1 MRGTSLL
8 FAFVSVVLLGGALAG
23 CASRKTSMYDHEDF
37 DESSTYSRS
46 YAAPAVTACESA
58 RRALLSQGY
67 VINKAS
73 TDVVDGR
80 KSFQQ
85 TAEAH
90 VEIEFHIV
98 CAPDSADGT
107 SSSVFVNAVQDRYT
121 LKKTASSA
129 SLGVSILGSVSM
141 PFGTSD
147 DSMVKVGSETI
158 AAPRFYNGFFG
169 LLEQYLA
176 PMQGRAAAQ
185 ASEAAAAASA
195 AAARAQAPVPQPAG
209 AIPAS
214 ATPGVQTAAPKA
226 AAPQA
231 TDARPVELKPVEPA
245 AAAAKAAEFKAAES
259 KAAESTVVES
269 KAAESK
275 AVESKVAESK
285 AAESKAAESKAAES
299 KAAESKAAES
309 KAAESKAAE
318 SKAAESKSDVPAS
331 APGSSPD
338 ALPSAPASPP
348 AAPAAQPSAPVA
360 DPVAPGAAPDP
371 DVPTAN

>member
-1 MRGTSLL
+1 MRGTSPL
-8 FAFVSVVLLGGALAG
+8 FAFVLVVLLGGALAG

-46 YAAPAVTACESA
+46 YAAPAVKACESA

-67 VINKAS
+67 LINKAS

-185 ASEAAAAASA
+185 AAEAAAAASA

-259 KAAESTVVES
+259 KAAESTAAES

-275 AVESKVAESK
+275 AVESKAVESKAAEPK
-285 AAESKAAESKAAES
+285 AAESKAAEPKAAES
-299 KAAESKAAES
+299 KAV
-309 KAAESKAAE
+309 E

-338 ALPSAPASPP
+338 ALPSAPASTPASIP

-360 DPVAPGAAPDP
+360 DPVAPGAAPGP

>member
-1 MRGTSLL
+1 MRGTSPL

-185 ASEAAAAASA
+185 AAEAAAASA
-195 AAARAQAPVPQPAG
+195 AASRAQAPVSQPAG
-209 AIPAS
+209 AMPAS
-214 ATPGVQTAAPKA
+214 AKPGAQTAEPKA
-226 AAPQA
+226 VAPQA
-231 TDARPVELKPVEPA
+231 TDARPVEVKPVEPA

-259 KAAESTVVES
+259 KAAES
-269 KAAESK
+269 KA
-275 AVESKVAESK
+275 
-285 AAESKAAESKAAES
+285 
-299 KAAESKAAES
+299 
-309 KAAESKAAE
+309 
-318 SKAAESKSDVPAS
+318 DIPAS
-331 APGSSPD
+331 APGSSPAGRSTSAPEPATSTEGAAPAD
-338 ALPSAPASPP
+338 APALPPAAASVAAPLAPAAGSPAPASTP
-348 AAPAAQPSAPVA
+348 AAPAAQPSAPAA
-360 DPVAPGAAPDP
+360 DPVAPGAAPAT
-371 DVPTAN
+371 DVPAPN

>member
-1 MRGTSLL
+1 MRGTSPL

-185 ASEAAAAASA
+185 AAEAAAAASA
-195 AAARAQAPVPQPAG
+195 AAARAQAPVPQPSG

-259 KAAESTVVES
+259 KAAEST
-269 KAAESK
+269 
-275 AVESKVAESK
+275 AVESKVVESK
-285 AAESKAAESKAAES
+285 AAESKAAESKAV
-299 KAAESKAAES
+299 
-309 KAAESKAAE
+309 ESKAAE

-331 APGSSPD
+331 APGSSHD
-338 ALPSAPASPP
+338 GLPSAPASTPAPIP
-348 AAPAAQPSAPVA
+348 AAPAARPSAPVA
-360 DPVAPGAAPDP
+360 DPVAPGAAPAP